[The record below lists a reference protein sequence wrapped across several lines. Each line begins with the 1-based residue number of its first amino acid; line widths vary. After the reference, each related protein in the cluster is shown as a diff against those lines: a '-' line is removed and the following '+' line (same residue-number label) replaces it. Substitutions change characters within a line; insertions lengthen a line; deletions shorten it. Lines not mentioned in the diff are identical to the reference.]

1 MKIGVRKGGVCEW
14 WSSCQV
20 PSADLAFLSLSA
32 SSQSWS
38 QSSYLLGTVS
48 GGKAAVV
55 YYNVYIVSLVLNWLS
70 NLEFRRRKKVV
81 QVVQIGGRGGRGNLD
96 KIQKKTVPKGDHHNN
111 SYSHHQK
118 DFMSSTLSRACIS
131 SCPGQL
137 KRWHCQS
144 VTNQCL
150 MFRFKRLQGTAEL
163 S

>member
-55 YYNVYIVSLVLNWLS
+55 YYNVYIVSLVLKWLS

-81 QVVQIGGRGGRGNLD
+81 QVVQIGGGGEGGNLD
-96 KIQKKTVPKGDHHNN
+96 KIQKNSSFSSGYLSLDKQIFERKKHYRTIMTINVPW
-111 SYSHHQK
+111 HQRIG
-118 DFMSSTLSRACIS
+118 MGTRYLIA
-131 SCPGQL
+131 QL
-137 KRWHCQS
+137 NCFIFGYLFVNTQI
-144 VTNQCL
+144 
-150 MFRFKRLQGTAEL
+150 
-163 S
+163 

>member
-1 MKIGVRKGGVCEW
+1 MKIGVRKGGVWEW

-55 YYNVYIVSLVLNWLS
+55 YYNVYIYILYIVSLVLNWLS

-81 QVVQIGGRGGRGNLD
+81 QVVQIGGRGGGGNLD
-96 KIQKKTVPKGDHHNN
+96 KIQKN
-111 SYSHHQK
+111 SRFFRETFPYSPTTK
-118 DFMSSTLSRACIS
+118 ITLL
-131 SCPGQL
+131 PNVQTFNL
-137 KRWHCQS
+137 PLNTT
-144 VTNQCL
+144 TNQRGYLCL
-150 MFRFKRLQGTAEL
+150 KLI
-163 S
+163 

>member
-55 YYNVYIVSLVLNWLS
+55 YYNVYIVSLVLN
-70 NLEFRRRKKVV
+70 
-81 QVVQIGGRGGRGNLD
+81 
-96 KIQKKTVPKGDHHNN
+96 
-111 SYSHHQK
+111 
-118 DFMSSTLSRACIS
+118 
-131 SCPGQL
+131 
-137 KRWHCQS
+137 
-144 VTNQCL
+144 
-150 MFRFKRLQGTAEL
+150 
-163 S
+163 

>member
-55 YYNVYIVSLVLNWLS
+55 YYNVYIVSLVLKWLS

-81 QVVQIGGRGGRGNLD
+81 QVVQIGGRGGGGNLD
-96 KIQKKTVPKGDHHNN
+96 KIQKKSSFFSEERPLHGKHTQYAPITILWFLFPGRN
-111 SYSHHQK
+111 
-118 DFMSSTLSRACIS
+118 DFFHKHL
-131 SCPGQL
+131 
-137 KRWHCQS
+137 
-144 VTNQCL
+144 V
-150 MFRFKRLQGTAEL
+150 QGYL
-163 S
+163 R